1 MYFVVNPFFYYIANQ
16 DSIDR
21 YLSIESNGELP
32 YQMTY
37 SKLRSIVESFVNNN
51 SHGVDAN
58 KIDSYIDYICKKLCS

>member
-1 MYFVVNPFFYYIANQ
+1 MYFVINPFFYYIANQ
-16 DSIDR
+16 ENIDR

-37 SKLRSIVESFVNNN
+37 SKLRSIVEYFVNNN

-58 KIDSYIDYICKKLCS
+58 KIDSYIDYICKKLCR